1 MRKAVRERRLKK
13 QKKEKS
19 SFFKQFKNSESSIIG
34 NFEHDFSI
42 SINLLFD
49 DLGIYFSNKDYQ
61 KTFIS
66 KKWDKWGEQI
76 VESLKEILLDRIAKK
91 YYNLDHPNIN
101 EQLIKRLY
109 LNHLNKIGLER
120 FEVTDEV
127 PNYIEVKESDITF
140 EDTKQFWY
148 NYLRAIISIVGL
160 EKELHKDIVLEN
172 VQKRWF

>member
-1 MRKAVRERRLKK
+1 MRKAVREKRLKK

-19 SFFKQFKNSESSIIG
+19 NFFNQFKNSESFVIG
-34 NFEHDFSI
+34 NFEQDFSI

-49 DLGIYFSNKDYQ
+49 DLGIYFSNKEYQ

-66 KKWDKWGEQI
+66 KKWNKWGKQI
-76 VESLKEILLDRIAKK
+76 VEHLKEALLDRIAKK

-101 EQLIKRLY
+101 EQLIKRFY
-109 LNHLNKIGLER
+109 LNHLNKIGLDR
-120 FEVTDEV
+120 FEASDEA
-127 PNYIEVKESDITF
+127 PNYIEVKEFDFTF

-148 NYLRAIISIVGL
+148 NYLKAIISIIGL

-172 VQKRWF
+172 VQKKWS